1 MPRTRER
8 QQAAATLLDTYLAIL
23 LAESHVYPDTLIL
36 SDSDSDSESSESSS
50 DSSEDDFSTLSVSE
64 AVLAALAGLYLQ
76 RYLANREPIQK
87 SRENFQLLLTDWKA
101 NHPKI
106 FRSHLGI
113 TPACFDL
120 LVEALKEDSV
130 FHNQSH
136 ADQIPVQDQVAIA
149 LYRFRHYGNGATIM
163 KVALWAGIGF
173 GTVRLVT
180 NHVMKAVCSERFC
193 RSALHWPDSDTKER
207 AKAWVEEHSCPAWRD
222 GWCMVDGTLIP
233 LHAWPAWYGNTWFD
247 RKSNYSLNVQVCD
260 YDLS

>member
-1 MPRTRER
+1 MSTHRWQCLQGCRGR
-8 QQAAATLLDTYLAIL
+8 VC
-23 LAESHVYPDTLIL
+23 SLI
-36 SDSDSDSESSESSS
+36 
-50 DSSEDDFSTLSVSE
+50 T
-64 AVLAALAGLYLQ
+64 Q
-76 RYLANREPIQK
+76 
-87 SRENFQLLLTDWKA
+87 
-101 NHPKI
+101 
-106 FRSHLGI
+106 
-113 TPACFDL
+113 DL
-120 LVEALKEDSV
+120 LVAACNSCIVSSSRVPTSPIVGTEVCLVMIAMLRTGREFWCPLYRVSWHLSFRWQQPRGTTTQKRKKTWPIRSNRGLARVSTIDYDFSFVVRYIIDSV

-180 NHVMKAVCSERFC
+180 NHVMKAVCSERFL